1 MEEQISAEFPGTT
14 DRSYEATAETRPAR
28 PAPVIDTPRPRKTR
42 ARIIQIVSILLLVV
56 LLVVLWRFL
65 GDRAAAPG
73 ANGRGG
79 RGGGGEVVPVEVAAV
94 TQQDVPIQLK
104 SIGNVE
110 AMTTV
115 SVRSQVEGTLLSV
128 AFTPGAEVRKG
139 QTLFTIDPRP
149 FQAQLSQAEANLLKA
164 MASVKQGQDI
174 VEKDTATMN
183 NDRVI
188 AKRDATLVEA
198 GVIPREQYDNDEA
211 KLKADEAT
219 VRADQSAVANLQA
232 AQKAEQANVENARVQ
247 LSYTTIRSPIDGKTG
262 NLVVTTGNLVRA
274 NDTTPMVTI
283 TTASPIY
290 VTFSVP
296 ERDLVRIRQASGKEG
311 LTVDGEVPG
320 DESNPVK
327 GKLSLVDNTVDPSTG
342 TVRLKATFINQDRR
356 LYPGQFVNVVLTLGT
371 DTQATVVPSQAVQV
385 GQDKSFVYV
394 AKADG
399 TVEMRTVKPG
409 TATGTM
415 TVIDDGLK
423 PGEQVVTDGQLRL
436 VPGSKYSLRGQG
448 QGGGGGGRRGDQGQG
463 GGQGQGQG
471 QTPGDAGTPAQGTN
485 PNGQGAQPGQGQ
497 GGQGGQGQ
505 GGGRRGSGGGQ
516 QNQ

>member
-1 MEEQISAEFPGTT
+1 LGLRRIVMEQQVSTEFP
-14 DRSYEATAETRPAR
+14 RPAER
-28 PAPVIDTPRPRKTR
+28 YQDSQTTKAVAVSDVPRRSKTR

-65 GDRAAAPG
+65 GDRAASTAG
-73 ANGRGG
+73 AGRGG
-79 RGGGGEVVPVEVAAV
+79 RGGGEVVPVEIASV
-94 TQQDVPIQLK
+94 TQQDVPIQIK

-110 AMTTV
+110 PMTTV
-115 SVRSQVEGTLLSV
+115 AVRSQVEGALLSV
-128 AFTPGAEVRKG
+128 AFTPGQEVKKG
-139 QTLFTIDPRP
+139 QVLFTIDPRP

-164 MASVKQGQDI
+164 MAAVKQGQDI
-174 VEKDTATMN
+174 VERDVATLN

-188 AKRDATLVEA
+188 AKRDATLVEQ
-198 GVIPREQYDNDEA
+198 GVIPREQYDNDDA

-219 VRADQSAVANLQA
+219 VRADQSAVANLLA
-232 AQKAEQANVENARVQ
+232 AQKAEQANVENMRVQ

-283 TTASPIY
+283 TTSSPIY

-311 LTVDGEVPG
+311 LTVDGQIPG
-320 DESNPVK
+320 DESNPAK

-342 TVRLKATFINQDRR
+342 TVRLKATFINDDRR
-356 LYPGQFVNVVLTLGT
+356 LYPGQFVNVILTLGT
-371 DTQATVVPSQAVQV
+371 DMQAVVVPSQAVQI

-399 TVEMRTVKPG
+399 TVEMRTVKTG
-409 TATGTM
+409 TAVESM
-415 TVIDDGLK
+415 TVIEDGLK

-436 VPGSKYSLRGQG
+436 VPGAKYQARGQGQG
-448 QGGGGGGRRGDQGQG
+448 QGGGRGQRGDQGQG
-463 GGQGQGQG
+463 GQGGQYQGQPQGGGDGQG
-471 QTPGDAGTPAQGTN
+471 
-485 PNGQGAQPGQGQ
+485 GAQPGQGS
-497 GGQGGQGQ
+497 GGQGQ
-505 GGGRRGSGGGQ
+505 GGGRRGGGGGQ
-516 QNQ
+516 NP